1 MALRPLVPLARAVV
15 LGSTAMLA
23 SGGLISCT
31 GALDGPVSS
40 RPAQCNVDAIP
51 AAHPLRRLT
60 AAQYQAMIER
70 MFPGVVVAPSDV
82 PDGVVT
88 GYGYDNDARLA
99 EPTPTVIDAYHAAA
113 ETVAAAAIASTDWI
127 GCDTAMAACIE
138 STVLSLAET
147 AFRHPLDDEQEA
159 ILLDLVRTELAVDAP
174 LPTLELAIQVILES
188 PEFLYF
194 PESAGAPSADLP
206 PGTRALTGPELANRL
221 ALYLWDEPADA
232 ELVAR
237 ASELGPTDDEALAV
251 LVDQMLADP
260 RAEAGF
266 RRFASQWMPL
276 REGRWGASL
285 DRNPDYG
292 SDAQLHEDL
301 RESALRFLRHA
312 FLEAGS
318 IEDLYTS
325 RLAWVNDRIAP
336 LFGIDPPGSPDA
348 LVEVELPAMERAGIL
363 THPAIL
369 LLAPSDAPYVSIHR
383 GVMILHQ
390 VTCQTLGNPRFDLIG
405 FDGAPFGG
413 TTRERLAAQHLGGCG
428 GECHVM
434 IDGAGFP
441 FESYDSLGRFRTFE
455 GDYPIDS
462 SGNVLGTPTADT
474 MAFTAELASSPGVA
488 SCLVEHVYRYALG
501 SSDVAEEDE
510 CVVRALAADIRRHE
524 GELGGI
530 ARGIALSNAF
540 RIVSESEVAP

>member
-1 MALRPLVPLARAVV
+1 MAIRPLVPLAPVAL
-15 LGSTAMLA
+15 LGTLLLPSSLW
-23 SGGLISCT
+23 GCT
-31 GALDGPVSS
+31 GAVDGPLSR
-40 RPAQCNVDAIP
+40 RPAHCDAEAIP

-60 AAQYQAMIER
+60 ADQYQTMVAR
-70 MFPGVVVAPSDV
+70 MFPGVEVALAHL

-88 GYGYDNDARLA
+88 GYGYSNDARLA
-99 EPTPTVIDAYHAAA
+99 EPTPTVVDAYHAAA
-113 ETVAAAAIASTDWI
+113 EAVAAAAVASPGWI
-127 GCDTAMAACIE
+127 GCDTASADCIE
-138 STVLSLAET
+138 ATVLSLAET
-147 AFRHPLDDEQEA
+147 AFRHALDEEQRA

-188 PEFLYF
+188 PEFIYF
-194 PESAGAPSADLP
+194 PESGSDDGTGAP
-206 PGTRALTGPELANRL
+206 PGTRLLTGPELANRL

-232 ELVAR
+232 DLLEQ
-237 ASELGPTDDEALAV
+237 ASMPGFTDDESVAAV
-251 LVDQMLADP
+251 VEAMLADP

-266 RRFASQWMPL
+266 ERFASQWMPL

-285 DRNPDYG
+285 DRNPAYG
-292 SDAQLHEDL
+292 SDAQLHADL

-318 IEDLYTS
+318 IDELYTS

-348 LVEVELPAMERAGIL
+348 LVEVTLPAMERAGIL

-369 LLAPSDAPYVSIHR
+369 LLAPADAPYVSIHR

-405 FDGAPFGG
+405 FDGAPFAG
-413 TTRERLAAQHLGGCG
+413 TTRERLEAQHLGGCG
-428 GECHVM
+428 GECHTM
-434 IDGAGFP
+434 IDGAGFS

-474 MAFTAELASSPGVA
+474 IAFTEALASSTGVA

-501 SSDVAEEDE
+501 SSDVTPEDE
-510 CVVRALAADIRRHE
+510 CVVRALAADVRHHD

-540 RIVSESEVAP
+540 RVMSESEVAP